1 MASAFLP
8 MLISNL
14 LAGVTALIGIF
25 NLFTL
30 REALMIIVMAS
41 PVSVWSWRV
50 IDIAIMIVIGIIWLI
65 VVFLSQS
72 NYDKGYR
79 QKTLLKVFSL
89 VTGYQILLFFIA
101 SMIVHLLDYVPATS
115 QNIIMTVVQ
124 AIFAAALLIY
134 AYKDSFMKYM
144 NLKI

>member
-14 LAGVTALIGIF
+14 LAGITALIGIF

-30 REALMIIVMAS
+30 REALMIIVMSS
-41 PVSVWSWRV
+41 PISVRSWRV
-50 IDIAIMIVIGIIWLI
+50 IDIAILIILGVIWLI

-72 NYDKGYR
+72 NYDKGYK
-79 QKTLLKVFSL
+79 QKTLSKVFSL
-89 VTGYQILLFFIA
+89 VTGYQSLLFFIA
-101 SMIVHLLDYVPATS
+101 SMIVHLFDFEPVTS
-115 QNIIMTVVQ
+115 QAIVLTVFQ
-124 AIFAAALLIY
+124 ALFAAGLLLY
-134 AYKDSFMKYM
+134 AYKACFMKCL